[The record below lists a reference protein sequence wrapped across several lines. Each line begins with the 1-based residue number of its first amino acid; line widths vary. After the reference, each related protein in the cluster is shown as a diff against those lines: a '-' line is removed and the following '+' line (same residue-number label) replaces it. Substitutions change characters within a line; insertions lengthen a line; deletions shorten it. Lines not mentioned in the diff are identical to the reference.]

1 MDHHATN
8 AVTPETAEE
17 APSACYDSTFAEG
30 LVGYN
35 LRRAYAVHMQR
46 FTAVFGKL
54 NIRPVQFTLLGHL
67 YNNPGLNQSQMGRAL
82 DIQRANLVTLLDELE
97 QRGLVRREMS
107 KDDRRSRVLS
117 LTADG
122 KRLTDKIFRLSALM
136 EQDLDNQVGKEQRL
150 KLVELLRAVR
160 SLDPNPSFDV
170 DDASR

>member
-1 MDHHATN
+1 MKHPATRAVPVDHI
-8 AVTPETAEE
+8 EE
-17 APSACYDSTFAEG
+17 ASSACYDSTFAEG

-67 YNNPGLNQSQMGRAL
+67 YNNPGLNQSQMGKAL

-97 QRGLVRREMS
+97 QRGLVRREMAEN
-107 KDDRRSRVLS
+107 DRRSRVLS
-117 LTADG
+117 LTDAG
-122 KRLTDKIFRLSALM
+122 KQLTEKMFRLHALM
-136 EQDLDNQVGKEQRL
+136 ERDLDNQVGKAQRL

-160 SLDPNPSFDV
+160 NLDPNPSFDV
-170 DDASR
+170 DDATR

>member
-1 MDHHATN
+1 MNHHATKSG
-8 AVTPETAEE
+8 AADTLEE
-17 APSACYDSTFAEG
+17 APGACYDSTFAEG

-97 QRGLVRREMS
+97 QRGLVRREMA
-107 KDDRRSRVLS
+107 KNDRRSRVLS

-122 KRLTDKIFRLSALM
+122 KRLTDKMFRLAALM
-136 EQDLDNQVGKEQRL
+136 DKDLDNQVGKEQRL
-150 KLVELLRAVR
+150 NLVELLRAVR
-160 SLDPNPSFDV
+160 NLDPNPSFDV
-170 DDASR
+170 DDVTR